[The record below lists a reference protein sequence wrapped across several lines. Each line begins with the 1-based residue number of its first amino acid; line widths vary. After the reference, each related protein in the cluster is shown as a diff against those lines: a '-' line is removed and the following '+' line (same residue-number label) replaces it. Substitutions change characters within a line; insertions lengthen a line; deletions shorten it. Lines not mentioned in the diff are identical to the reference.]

1 MITKYDSETL
11 FAALDQLTQL
21 EPERQGFAAWRYIAR
36 AENTDIYQ
44 VALDYAVEHGLIPPE
59 LVTLMRSDTRG
70 GAANASWINPVDG
83 SEMIWI
89 GGGPFIAGRDR
100 QGHSEGFFLARHPVT
115 NAQFTKFLE
124 ATDYET
130 QSGEAAGEFLQHW
143 TDGCPEGKENHP
155 VVFVNYFDALHYCR
169 WAGLML
175 PTEWQWEKAARGSDG
190 RKYPWSGPATNSTVV
205 QELPKLPKL
214 AQLLADDTCDVEA
227 FSEIRTPYGCENLV
241 GNVSEWC
248 YRMEPEKD
256 LDLGEI
262 PAALSSSA
270 LDSSTKTLGILKG
283 HCFLRGDSSRIGTA
297 YRRRLSKAGRNY
309 WTGFRPALLPV
320 GHYQDPDLSDFA

>member
-175 PTEWQWEKAARGSDG
+175 PTEC
-190 RKYPWSGPATNSTVV
+190 SGKKPHAEVMDESILGPV
-205 QELPKLPKL
+205 QPPT
-214 AQLLADDTCDVEA
+214 QLLCKNFQNFQNLPNFSRMTRAMLKRSARFALRTAVKTWSVTCRNGV
-227 FSEIRTPYGCENLV
+227 I
-241 GNVSEWC
+241 EWS
-248 YRMEPEKD
+248 PK
-256 LDLGEI
+256 
-262 PAALSSSA
+262 
-270 LDSSTKTLGILKG
+270 KILISVK
-283 HCFLRGDSSRIGTA
+283 SQQ
-297 YRRRLSKAGRNY
+297 
-309 WTGFRPALLPV
+309 P
-320 GHYQDPDLSDFA
+320 